1 MITVFTPTFNR
12 LEQLKQLYESLKKQT
27 NKNFEW
33 IVVDDGSKDD
43 TLKYLNKIYE
53 EGIINIRY
61 ETQKNSGKH
70 IAFNKGVELAKGNIF
85 ICVDSDDTLVE
96 NALERI
102 EFLEKKY
109 QKEKNICGFVF
120 LKGYN
125 KETPITNHYKEKE
138 FIDDYNEYIINNGF
152 KGDKCEVF
160 YTSILK
166 ENPFPKLG
174 TEKFLAEGFL
184 WSKIGKKYQYVFID
198 EIIYL
203 CTYLEEGLTKSGRPL
218 RIRNPY
224 GGMRHAYEYL
234 EKRYCLK
241 VRAKNMLLFLTYAKF
256 AGYKGKE
263 KRGIL
268 KGVMTIPSVLLY
280 HYWKGKY
287 NEKNTTSLS

>member
-12 LEQLKQLYESLKKQT
+12 LEKLKQLYECLKKQT
-27 NKNFEW
+27 NKDFEW
-33 IVVDDGSKDD
+33 VIVDDGSTDD
-43 TLKYLNKIYE
+43 TLKYLSKIKQE
-53 EGIINIRY
+53 EKITIRY

-102 EFLEKKY
+102 NFFEKKY
-109 QKEKNICGFVF
+109 KNQKDICGFVF
-120 LKGYN
+120 LKGYS
-125 KETPITNHYKEKE
+125 KEKSVTAHYKSKE
-138 FIDDYNEYIINNGF
+138 FIENYNEYIINKSF

-166 ENPFPKLG
+166 KYPFPKLG
-174 TEKFLAEGFL
+174 EEKFLAEGFL
-184 WSKIGKKYQYVFID
+184 WSKIGKDYNYVFID

-203 CTYLEEGLTKSGRPL
+203 CEYLEGGLTKSGRSL
-218 RIRNPY
+218 RINNPY

-234 EKRYCLK
+234 EKNYRLK
-241 VRAKNMLLFLTYAKF
+241 IKAKNMLLFLTYAKF
-256 AGYKGKE
+256 ANYKGKE

-268 KGVMTIPSVLLY
+268 KGMMIIPSVILY
-280 HYWKGKY
+280 HYWKKKY
-287 NEKNTTSLS
+287 EEK